1 MRSSLQLT
9 RRELLIG
16 AAGTLLT
23 PAAKS
28 VLAQEKK
35 PRFKIGACDWSIGQ
49 RQKFEALDLAKK
61 IGLDGVQV
69 SFDDIG
75 VPTDL
80 RSAEARKEYQERA
93 RKLGIEIASLAMGTL
108 NEHPYASE
116 DRTEQWV
123 LDCIDTMGKM
133 KQKVVL
139 IAFFGKG
146 DINGKPDLQAKV
158 IEKFKRAA
166 PLAEKA
172 GVILGIESW
181 MNAADHLRMIDAIG
195 SPAVQV
201 WYDVAN
207 SEKMGYDIYK
217 EIRQIGRERICQFH
231 MKENGFLLGQG
242 RIDFKKVRESI
253 DAIDWG
259 GWLIIEGATVKEKS
273 LEECY
278 RHNLDYLRSIFQG

>member
-1 MRSSLQLT
+1 M
-9 RRELLIG
+9 IG
-16 AAGTLLT
+16 AAAGMLLAR
-23 PAAKS
+23 AAKL
-28 VLAQEKK
+28 LAVEAKQ
-35 PRFKIGACDWSIGQ
+35 PRFKIGACDWSIGKHQ
-49 RQKFEALDLAKK
+49 QIEALDLGKK
-61 IGLDGVQV
+61 LGLDGVQV
-69 SFDDIG
+69 SFDDQG
-75 VPTDL
+75 TKTDL
-80 RSAEARKEYQERA
+80 RLEEARRQYQAKASE
-93 RKLGIEIASLAMGTL
+93 LGVEIASLAMGCL
-108 NEHPYASE
+108 NNMPYATMQP
-116 DRTEQWV
+116 TEQWV
-123 LDCIDTMGKM
+123 LDCIDVMAKMG
-133 KQKVVL
+133 QKVVL

-146 DINGKPDLQAKV
+146 DINGKPELQAKV

-166 PLAEKA
+166 PVAEKA

-181 MNAADHLRMIDAIG
+181 MNAADHLRMIDAVG

-242 RIDFKKVRESI
+242 RIDFKKVKESI
-253 DAIDWG
+253 DAINWG

-278 RHNLDYLRSIFQG
+278 VHNLKYLREVFQA

>member
-1 MRSSLQLT
+1 MIGVAT
-9 RRELLIG
+9 GVLI
-16 AAGTLLT
+16 A
-23 PAAKS
+23 PAAKI
-28 VLAQEKK
+28 LAAEQKQ
-35 PRFKIGACDWSIGQ
+35 PRFKIGACDWSIGKHQ
-49 RQKFEALDLAKK
+49 QFEALDLGKK

-69 SFDDIG
+69 SFDDQG
-75 VPTDL
+75 KKTDL
-80 RSAEARKEYQERA
+80 RLEEARREYQGKA
-93 RKLGIEIASLAMGTL
+93 RELGVEIASLAMGCL
-108 NEHPYASE
+108 NNMPYATM
-116 DRTEQWV
+116 DVTEKWV
-123 LDCIDTMGKM
+123 LECIEVMEKM

-146 DINGKPDLQAKV
+146 DINGKPELQAKV

-217 EIRQIGRERICQFH
+217 EIRQIGKERICQFH
-231 MKENGFLLGQG
+231 MKENASLLGQG
-242 RIDFKKVRESI
+242 MIDFNKVRE
-253 DAIDWG
+253 AIDDIGWG
-259 GWLIIEGATVKEKS
+259 GWLIIEGATVKEKT

-278 RHNLDYLRSIFQG
+278 VHNLEYLRSIFG

>member
-1 MRSSLQLT
+1 MFKTLN
-9 RRELLIG
+9 RREVIIG
-16 AAGTLLT
+16 VSSMLVAPMVSAFG
-23 PAAKS
+23 PEDK
-28 VLAQEKK
+28 QQ
-35 PRFKIGACDWSIGQ
+35 RFKIGACDWSIGQ

-80 RSAEARKEYQERA
+80 RSADARREYQERA
-93 RKLGIEIASLAMGTL
+93 KKLGIEIASLAMGTL
-108 NEHPYASE
+108 NEHPYATDE
-116 DRTEQWV
+116 RTEQWV
-123 LDCIDTMGKM
+123 LDCIDTMAKM

-146 DINGKPDLQAKV
+146 DINGKPELQAKV

-181 MNAADHLRMIDAIG
+181 MNAADHLRMIDAVG

-217 EIRQIGRERICQFH
+217 EIREIGKDRICQFH
-231 MKENGFLLGQG
+231 MKENASLLGRG
-242 RIDFKKVRESI
+242 RIDFKKVKESI
-253 DAIDWG
+253 DAIGWG
-259 GWLIIEGATVKEKS
+259 GWLIIEGATVKEKT

-278 RHNLDYLRSIFQG
+278 VHNLRYLREVFQA

>member
-1 MRSSLQLT
+1 MANQPT
-9 RRELLIG
+9 RRQIIAASAAALIAGSISNLLG
-16 AAGTLLT
+16 ADD
-23 PAAKS
+23 AKS
-28 VLAQEKK
+28 
-35 PRFKIGACDWSIGQ
+35 RFKIGACDWSLGK
-49 RQKFEALDLAKK
+49 RQQFEALDLAKK

-75 VPTDL
+75 KPTDL
-80 RSAEARKEYQERA
+80 RAEDARREYQERA
-93 RKLGIEIASLAMGTL
+93 KKLGIEIASLAMGTL

-116 DRTEQWV
+116 ERTEQWV
-123 LDCIDTMGKM
+123 LDCIDAMGKM
-133 KQKVVL
+133 GQKVVL

-146 DINGKPDLQAKV
+146 DINGKPELQAKV

-166 PLAEKA
+166 PQAEKA

-217 EIRQIGRERICQFH
+217 EIRQIGKERICQFH
-231 MKENGFLLGQG
+231 MKENASLLGKG
-242 RIDFKKVRESI
+242 RIDFKKLKE
-253 DAIDWG
+253 AIDDIGWG
-259 GWLIIEGATVKEKS
+259 GWLIIEGATVKEKT

-278 RHNLDYLRSIFQG
+278 VQNQKYLRSIFT

>member
-1 MRSSLQLT
+1 M
-9 RRELLIG
+9 LL
-16 AAGTLLT
+16 A
-23 PAAKS
+23 PAAKL
-28 VLAQEKK
+28 LAVDEKQ
-35 PRFKIGACDWSIGQ
+35 PRFRIGACDWSLGKHQQI
-49 RQKFEALDLAKK
+49 EALELGKK

-69 SFDDIG
+69 SFDDQG
-75 VPTDL
+75 TKTDL
-80 RSAEARKEYQERA
+80 RLEEARRQYQAKAKE
-93 RKLGIEIASLAMGTL
+93 LGVEIASLAMGCL
-108 NEHPYASE
+108 NNIPYATMAP
-116 DRTEQWV
+116 TEQWV
-123 LDCIDTMGKM
+123 LDCIDVMAKMG
-133 KQKVVL
+133 QKVVL

-146 DINGKPDLQAKV
+146 DINGKPELQAKV

-166 PLAEKA
+166 PVAEKA

-181 MNAADHLRMIDAIG
+181 MNAADHLRMIDAVG

-231 MKENGFLLGQG
+231 MKENDFLLGQG

-253 DAIDWG
+253 DAINWS
-259 GWLIIEGATVKEKS
+259 GWLIIEGATVKGKS

-278 RHNLDYLRSIFQG
+278 RHNLEHLRSIFPA

>member
-1 MRSSLQLT
+1 M
-9 RRELLIG
+9 IG
-16 AAGTLLT
+16 ATAGMLLA
-23 PAAKS
+23 PVAKMLAADQK
-28 VLAQEKK
+28 Q
-35 PRFKIGACDWSIGQ
+35 PRFQIGACDWSIGQ

-80 RSAEARKEYQERA
+80 RSAEARKEYQQRA
-93 RKLGIEIASLAMGTL
+93 KKLGIQIASLAMGTL
-108 NEHPYASE
+108 NEHPYASD

-123 LDCIDTMGKM
+123 LDCIATMPKM
-133 KQKVVL
+133 EQKVVL
-139 IAFFGKG
+139 LAFFGKG
-146 DINGKPDLQAKV
+146 DINGKPELQAKV
-158 IEKFKRAA
+158 IEKLKRAA

-181 MNAADHLRMIDAIG
+181 MSAADHLRIIDAVG

-217 EIRQIGRERICQFH
+217 EIRDIGRERICQFH
-231 MKENGFLLGQG
+231 MKENGSLLGQG
-242 RIDFKKVRESI
+242 RIDFKKVKESI
-253 DAIDWG
+253 DAINWS

-278 RHNLDYLRSIFQG
+278 RHNLEHLRPIFPA

>member
-1 MRSSLQLT
+1 MPNQPTRSQVVA
-9 RRELLIG
+9 G
-16 AAGTLLT
+16 AAGALIAGSMSNLLG
-23 PAAKS
+23 AEEAKS
-28 VLAQEKK
+28 
-35 PRFKIGACDWSIGQ
+35 RFKIGACDWSLGR
-49 RQKFEALDLAKK
+49 RQQFEALDLAKK

-75 VPTDL
+75 KPTDL
-80 RSAEARKEYQERA
+80 RSEEARREYQARA
-93 RKLGIEIASLAMGTL
+93 KKLGLEIASLAMGTL
-108 NEHPYASE
+108 NEHPYATDE
-116 DRTEQWV
+116 RTEQWV
-123 LDCIDTMGKM
+123 LDCIDVMGKM
-133 KQKVVL
+133 GQKNVL

-166 PLAEKA
+166 PRAEKA

-207 SEKMGYDIYK
+207 SEKMGYDVYK
-217 EIRQIGRERICQFH
+217 EIRQVGRERICQFH
-231 MKENGFLLGQG
+231 VKENASLLGQG
-242 RIDFKKVRESI
+242 RIDFKKVKE
-253 DAIDWG
+253 AIDDIGWG
-259 GWLIIEGATVKEKS
+259 GWLIIEGATVKGKS

-278 RHNLDYLRSIFQG
+278 GENLRYLRSGFGG

>member
-1 MRSSLQLT
+1 
-9 RRELLIG
+9 
-16 AAGTLLT
+16 
-23 PAAKS
+23 
-28 VLAQEKK
+28 
-35 PRFKIGACDWSIGQ
+35 
-49 RQKFEALDLAKK
+49 
-61 IGLDGVQV
+61 
-69 SFDDIG
+69 
-75 VPTDL
+75 
-80 RSAEARKEYQERA
+80 
-93 RKLGIEIASLAMGTL
+93 
-108 NEHPYASE
+108 
-116 DRTEQWV
+116 V
-123 LDCIDTMGKM
+123 LDCIDTMQKM
-133 KQKVVL
+133 NQKVVL

-146 DINGKPDLQAKV
+146 DINDKPDLQAKV

-231 MKENGFLLGQG
+231 MKENGSLLGQG
-242 RIDFKKVRESI
+242 RIDFKKVKESI
-253 DAIDWG
+253 DAIGWG

-278 RHNLDYLRSIFQG
+278 DHNQKYLRSIFQG

>member
-1 MRSSLQLT
+1 M
-9 RRELLIG
+9 IG
-16 AAGTLLT
+16 AAAGMLLA
-23 PAAKS
+23 PAAKL
-28 VLAQEKK
+28 LAVEDKQ

-80 RSAEARKEYQERA
+80 RLPDARREYQERA
-93 RKLGIEIASLAMGTL
+93 KKLGIQIASLAMGTL

-116 DRTEQWV
+116 ERTEQWV
-123 LDCIDTMGKM
+123 LDCIDTMHKM
-133 KQKVVL
+133 EQKVVL

-181 MNAADHLRMIDAIG
+181 MNAADHLRIIDAVG

-231 MKENGFLLGQG
+231 MKENSSLLGQG

-253 DAIDWG
+253 DAINWS

-278 RHNLDYLRSIFQG
+278 RHNLDYLRSVFQA